1 MEKAMENREFYID
14 SDGIRLH
21 AKLDFP
27 QKQQEKYPLAVIVH
41 GFTGHMEEDHIR
53 LLAEALCDHNFAALR
68 VELYG
73 HGGSGGRF
81 EDHTMLKWLSEILDV
96 IDYAKA
102 LPFAGGLYL
111 LGHSAGGLATVLAG
125 GIRHNALRAI
135 VPMSP
140 AINIRDGALTGDMLG
155 ASFDPADIPDEIFFP
170 ADDDVAAGLM
180 LRGNYVRV
188 AQFLPVEAAAA
199 AFCGPVLIIH
209 ADTDET
215 VPVQCA
221 IDLAGH
227 YADARLV
234 ITKDDTHCYDNHLDV
249 TIREIVQF
257 LEAVRDD
264 AVCG

>member
-1 MEKAMENREFYID
+1 MKNREFFID

-27 QKQQEKYPLAVIVH
+27 ERQAEKYPVAIILH

-53 LLAEALCDHNFAALR
+53 LLAEALCEKGFAALR

-81 EDHTMLKWLSEILDV
+81 EDHTMLKWLSEIMDV
-96 IDYAKA
+96 IDCAKA
-102 LPFAGGLYL
+102 FPFAGELYL

-125 GIRHNALRAI
+125 GMRNRELRAI

-140 AINIRDGALTGDMLG
+140 AINIRDGARTGNMLG
-155 ASFDPADIPDEIFFP
+155 VPFDPENIPDELYFP
-170 ADDDVAAGLM
+170 ADGDVGAGRM

-188 AQFLPVEAAAA
+188 ARLLPAEAAAE
-199 AFCGPVLIIH
+199 AFDGPVLIIH

-221 IDLAGH
+221 VDLAPH
-227 YADARLV
+227 FSDVTLT
-234 ITKDDTHCYDNHLDV
+234 ITEDDTHCYDRHLDE
-249 TIREIVQF
+249 TIREIVSF
-257 LEAVRDD
+257 LEDVRD
-264 AVCG
+264 GRHKKS